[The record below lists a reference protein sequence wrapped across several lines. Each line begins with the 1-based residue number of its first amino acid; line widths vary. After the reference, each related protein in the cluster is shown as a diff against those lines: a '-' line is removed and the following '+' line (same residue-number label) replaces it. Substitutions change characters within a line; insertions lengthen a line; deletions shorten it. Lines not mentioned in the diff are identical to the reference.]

1 MTILSNPSDIFNW
14 KIPFPNVLASDLK
27 DKTITGLFGYVIGA
41 FGAGELQRSW
51 SSSASHRLRCQLWSA
66 CRASAVVG
74 RAWARRRRIP
84 DTQTHTRGPFKK
96 TAAQHCWSTPPVAP
110 SPFAWDPDSVS
121 SLSWTGEEW
130 ELRHRH
136 EHLTAAS
143 HPDRNATVPVHSNS
157 KIWIMLSKF
166 HLKKRFFRH
175 QSSLFLF
182 LPPVSFFS

>member
-1 MTILSNPSDIFNW
+1 MSCRGHEAALHLTVCAVSC
-14 KIPFPNVLASDLK
+14 DLHV
-27 DKTITGLFGYVIGA
+27 GPQLLW
-41 FGAGELQRSW
+41 AGP
-51 SSSASHRLRCQLWSA
+51 
-66 CRASAVVG
+66 G
-74 RAWARRRRIP
+74 R
-84 DTQTHTRGPFKK
+84 DEDGSLTHKHTPEAPLKKQQHNIAGPP
-96 TAAQHCWSTPPVAP
+96 PPVAP